1 MLETA
6 RFSIFYFCVIMINTL
21 ALSIAKRR
29 IRIFLTTSMQD
40 ALYLSFLIKIKRGFP
55 SMLFNSV
62 VYITI
67 FQPVVIGGWYLLQR
81 LKNPVWSKIFLFG
94 MSLLFY
100 GYYNFYYVGILIAS
114 LLLNYGCSILL
125 RKACSDKIRRF
136 ILTAGILGNPPA
148 FNDIKNTLISL
159 LITAIFFSIHISV
172 LRRLLCLWES
182 AFLLSSRSPTLLSV
196 SAETPTA
203 ILFWTMAALSHFSH
217 N

>member
-136 ILTAGILGNPPA
+136 ILTAGILGNLGILFYFKY
-148 FNDIKNTLISL
+148 FN
-159 LITAIFFSIHISV
+159 FFIDNCNFFLHTHISI
-172 LRRLLCLWES
+172 EK
-182 AFLLSSRSPTLLSV
+182 
-196 SAETPTA
+196 
-203 ILFWTMAALSHFSH
+203 IALPLGISFFTFEQIS
-217 N
+217 

>member
-136 ILTAGILGNPPA
+136 ILTAGILGNLRLNQYDVQHEEPFSTTTIEGSDSGCSDRASSAAGICKADAGEDCLSESGYPV
-148 FNDIKNTLISL
+148 
-159 LITAIFFSIHISV
+159 AIPGGSESE
-172 LRRLLCLWES
+172 CLDR
-182 AFLLSSRSPTLLSV
+182 ARTV
-196 SAETPTA
+196 
-203 ILFWTMAALSHFSH
+203 
-217 N
+217 